1 MTRKEHAELEPDGR
15 AAWRRW
21 LADHHD
27 SSPGVRLIWHT
38 KASGQ
43 QRITLDEAVSEA
55 LCFGWIDSTVRR
67 LGGGR
72 SALLFTPRR
81 PGGTWSRL
89 NKQRVTALV
98 AQGLMTEAGQRV
110 VDAAKR
116 DGSWHA
122 LDAVDDLLVPDDLA
136 TALHALPAAERNF
149 AASPPSTRK
158 LALAWIGSAKRPQT
172 RATRIAETVRL
183 AADNRTVADRFTAG
197 RRDRPGHLGYSGS
210 R

>member
-1 MTRKEHAELEPDGR
+1 MEYPEIEPDGR

-21 LADHHD
+21 LAEHHAT
-27 SSPGVRLIWHT
+27 SPGVRLIWHT

-43 QRITLDEAVSEA
+43 QRISLDEAVSEA

-72 SALLFTPRR
+72 SAVLFTPRR
-81 PGGTWSRL
+81 TGGTWSRL
-89 NKQRVTALV
+89 NKQRVARLV
-98 AQGLMTEAGQRV
+98 AQGLMTAAGQRV

-122 LDAVDDLLVPDDLA
+122 LDAIDDLRVPDDLA
-136 TALHALPAAERNF
+136 AALRALPAAERNF
-149 AASPPSTRK
+149 FAHPPSTKR
-158 LALAWIGSAKRPQT
+158 LALWWIASAKRPQT

-183 AADNRTVADRFTAG
+183 AADNRSVADRHRSG
-197 RRDRPGHLGYSGS
+197 RQG
-210 R
+210 